1 MSTNSHLDPARVIA
15 LSSDAVH
22 SKKRLFE
29 FAATALRDA
38 FELDTETVY
47 KALLSRE
54 KLGSTALGG
63 GIAIPHCRIPECTDA
78 AGCLI
83 TLGNGIDFNAP
94 DGLPVDVAFV
104 LLVPTQATEQHLN
117 ILAQLATAF
126 TKPELRLALLS
137 APSGDKARTVLT
149 ERMNL

>member
-1 MSTNSHLDPARVIA
+1 M
-15 LSSDAVH
+15 
-22 SKKRLFE
+22 
-29 FAATALRDA
+29 
-38 FELDTETVY
+38 Y

-83 TLGNGIDFNAP
+83 TLAEGIEFNAP
-94 DGLPVDVAFV
+94 DGLPVDVVFV

-126 TKPELRLALLS
+126 SKPDLRLALLS
-137 APSGDKARTVLT
+137 ASSGNRAWSVLT
-149 ERMNL
+149 EQINS

>member
-1 MSTNSHLDPARVIA
+1 MSKKSHLDPGRVIA

-38 FELDTETVY
+38 FKLDAETVY

-54 KLGSTALGG
+54 KLGSTAFGG

-83 TLGNGIDFNAP
+83 TLGEGIDFNAP
-94 DGLPVDVAFV
+94 DSLPVDVARV
-104 LLVPTQATEQHLN
+104 VARGVIAV
-117 ILAQLATAF
+117 ILEIKRRAYTSTLKFPSLAPPYPGAQ
-126 TKPELRLALLS
+126 
-137 APSGDKARTVLT
+137 G
-149 ERMNL
+149 

>member
-83 TLGNGIDFNAP
+83 TLGHGIDFDAP

-137 APSGDKARTVLT
+137 ASSGDKARTILT

>member
-38 FELDTETVY
+38 FELDTETIY

-137 APSGDKARTVLT
+137 ASSGDKARTILT